1 MKNVLLMITTILLAV
16 LTVIIMVKGINIANV
31 ELLSIN
37 QIKES
42 YSSLNDKSTDASN
55 LNSTQYKVAAQ
66 KLSDAQKEL
75 ESNKKDYLEIAS
87 QSTEEEIK
95 EASQSQVYTMEYIW
109 SKIGN
114 YATEEGVQLK
124 MDVVETENSDKS
136 TLEFSTIGYY
146 KSISNFVY
154 NIEQDKNFNFRI
166 QNFKIID
173 FKVDEKDKDEEYK
186 ESLLQASFII
196 DGVEIKKEN
205 VTTQVEIEEETKE
218 EKDTEENK
226 DSDKEK

>member
-1 MKNVLLMITTILLAV
+1 MKNVLLMVTTILLAV
-16 LTVIIMVKGINIANV
+16 FTVFIMVKGINIANV

-37 QIKES
+37 QIRES

-136 TLEFSTIGYY
+136 TLEFSAIGYY
-146 KSISNFVY
+146 QSISNFVY

-173 FKVDEKDKDEEYK
+173 FKIDEKDKDEEYK

-205 VTTQVEIEEETKE
+205 VTTQVEIEEET
-218 EKDTEENK
+218 DTEENN

>member
-1 MKNVLLMITTILLAV
+1 MKNVLLMVTTILLAV
-16 LTVIIMVKGINIANV
+16 FTVFIMVKGINIANV
-31 ELLSIN
+31 ELISIN
-37 QIKES
+37 QIRES

-205 VTTQVEIEEETKE
+205 VTTQVEIEEETE
-218 EKDTEENK
+218 TEENN